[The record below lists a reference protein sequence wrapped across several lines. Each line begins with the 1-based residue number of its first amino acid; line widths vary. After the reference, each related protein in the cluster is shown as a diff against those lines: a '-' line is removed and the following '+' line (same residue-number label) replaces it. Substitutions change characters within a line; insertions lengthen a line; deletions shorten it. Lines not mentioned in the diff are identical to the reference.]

1 MIEKLRD
8 YPKTEK
14 FECIDTIGVPH
25 PYCIT
30 PKHVSWA
37 SDKFNG
43 MLNTNAIKDAEKHGA
58 RCDICKG
65 KLKYEEHEQAILVE
79 VDDEREL
86 KDIPEL
92 KDYLLSIKERA
103 EKDGFAGFA
112 FKQKKNGKEE

>member
-1 MIEKLRD
+1 MEKLRD

-25 PYCIT
+25 LYCIT
-30 PKHVSWA
+30 SKHVSWA
-37 SDKFNG
+37 SDKFDG

-58 RCDICKG
+58 GCGICKC

-79 VDDEREL
+79 VNDERKL

-92 KDYLLSIKERA
+92 KDYLLSIKEQA

-112 FKQKKNGKEE
+112 FKQKKGKEE